1 MTYASQG
8 NGSTSHLSAQMLATQ
23 AGISMVHVPYKGE
36 GPALIDITAGRVDI
50 FVGNISAALR
60 FEKSGQVK
68 FLGLAAKKRSPVAPD
83 VPNAAEIGLPDLIA
97 SAWFAIVA
105 PPGTP
110 EAIVQKINKD
120 TAAALKL
127 DDVRAKF
134 LEQGAEPQGQS
145 PQATAAFIKEE
156 EARWRAVIKSANV
169 TLE

>member
-1 MTYASQG
+1 M
-8 NGSTSHLSAQMLATQ
+8 
-23 AGISMVHVPYKGE
+23 
-36 GPALIDITAGRVDI
+36 
-50 FVGNISAALR
+50 
-60 FEKSGQVK
+60 K

-120 TAAALKL
+120 TAAALAL
-127 DDVRAKF
+127 ADVRARF
-134 LEQGAEPQGQS
+134 LEQGAEPQGDS
-145 PQATAAFIKEE
+145 LPATAAFIKEE